1 MTNPGDLK
9 TNEGDGYMGGED
21 RFGVN
26 RVLFRPYPITR
37 IMNGVLEFIGFKEP
51 VAE

>member
-1 MTNPGDLK
+1 MRVTD
-9 TNEGDGYMGGED
+9 TWAAMA

-37 IMNGVLEFIGFKEP
+37 IMNGELEFIGFQEP